1 VNNKKIVSALLMM
14 AMLGTSRLPA
24 KEIEGTNE
32 LRAADWPV
40 QHAKCR
46 PVPLTRVKAGGYL
59 GKRIDRNPASV
70 LLALESPIP
79 KGFEAA
85 VMGTEPPKY
94 RLAAD
99 SDLYKWLEGACYIFV
114 QTKDPAIKK
123 EIDRIAGLIV
133 KFAPIIAEALGIG

>member
-1 VNNKKIVSALLMM
+1 MNNKTIVSALFMIALF
-14 AMLGTSRLPA
+14 GISRLPA
-24 KEIEGTNE
+24 NEPEGTNE
-32 LRAADWPV
+32 LCTADWPG
-40 QHAKCR
+40 QYAKCR

-99 SDLYKWLEGACYIFV
+99 RNGTSIRPKPD
-114 QTKDPAIKK
+114 KD
-123 EIDRIAGLIV
+123 
-133 KFAPIIAEALGIG
+133 AEKQASEPKRLL